1 MPSRAAA
8 TDLTRIVQG
17 ARAGNVAETARLT
30 ELLYSELREL
40 AARYLRAEGPGH
52 TLQPT
57 ALVHEV
63 YLRLISQRLE
73 WNDRA
78 HFFGIAAQT
87 MRRVLL
93 DHARRKHAAKRGGG
107 IALTVTGPG
116 ESATDALDMVAL
128 DDALTRLGGKDARA
142 ARVVELH
149 FFGGLEMAET
159 AKVLGV
165 SPATAKRDWSFARAW
180 LRRELSA
187 GATA

>member
-1 MPSRAAA
+1 MPSHSASS
-8 TDLTRIVQG
+8 DVVQIVQG
-17 ARAGNVAETARLT
+17 ARAGSAAETARLT
-30 ELLYSELREL
+30 ELLYSELRDL
-40 AARYLRAEGPGH
+40 AAHYLRAEGPGH

-57 ALVHEV
+57 ALVHEA

-73 WNDRA
+73 WQDRA
-78 HFFGIAAQT
+78 HFLGVAAQT

-93 DHARRKHAAKRGGG
+93 DHARRRHAAKRSGEK
-107 IALTVTGPG
+107 ALTVTGPG
-116 ESATDALDMVAL
+116 ESEADALDMLALNDAL
-128 DDALTRLGGKDARA
+128 DRLGARDPRA

-149 FFGGLEMAET
+149 FFGGLEMSEA

-165 SPATAKRDWSFARAW
+165 SLATAKRDWSFARAW